1 MEWKQKKSLI
11 NYNQSLSDMKE
22 VVDKLSKGEADEQIW
37 FLEHYPVY
45 TGGSSSDISELV
57 NSNQFPVIQV
67 GRGGKYTYHGPGQR
81 IVYLML
87 DLKKRNLCDLKQYV
101 FLLEEIIMKILADIG
116 IQSFRKN
123 EYIGVWVKHGDQ
135 DKKIAAIGVRVTKW
149 ITYHGL
155 AFNINPDL
163 SHYNGI
169 IPCGIQDFGITSL
182 KELNKEIT
190 NSEFDN
196 YFKQNFEKVFTGKII

>member
-1 MEWKQKKSLI
+1 
-11 NYNQSLSDMKE
+11 MKE